1 MRGFFNGLILGI
13 VLGAV
18 GFWFVQKKAAEH
30 PEAQQHY
37 KEAAATAF
45 TNAST
50 AASNMSDALKAKLD
64 TFDLHADK
72 IKDELART
80 GKVVRSK
87 AQDLGGKVAD
97 AASDARAVAEI
108 KAKYVAD
115 STLSAWDISVGC
127 SQGHVTL
134 SGTVSSP
141 DDIGRAV
148 AIALDADGVLD
159 VTSTLV
165 VKPKN

>member
-1 MRGFFNGLILGI
+1 MRGFFNGLIFGI

-30 PEAQQHY
+30 PEAQQRY
-37 KEAAATAF
+37 NEAAALAF
-45 TNAST
+45 TNVSA
-50 AASNMSDALKAKLD
+50 AASNMTDALKAKLD
-64 TFDLHADK
+64 TFDLHPDK
-72 IKDELART
+72 IKEELART
-80 GKVVRSK
+80 GKVVRNK

-115 STLSAWDISVGC
+115 PTLSVWDISVGC

-134 SGTVSSP
+134 SGTVASP

-148 AIALDADGVLD
+148 AIALDAGGVLD
-159 VTSTLV
+159 VTSTLE